1 MLNALS
7 LDEVSFLQSSLPGGF
22 LFLLGPNGV
31 GKGTQGK
38 ALSGKIPGVNVRYI
52 SVGEEFRQLIDQNSE
67 VAEEVNGYLNRCELV
82 PLSILTREII
92 CPFLRSL
99 SSRDL
104 AVIDGCPRRDDQVDG
119 VVSLLPEHSLK
130 LAFVFRA
137 GDVTCINRSIHGAR
151 GRSDDNLSDIKKRL
165 AEYRRNFPAVS
176 KELAKVNV
184 PKVYVDTDNLLPEEV
199 SKNFLG
205 SLHWGC
211 RAVTEMKSY
220 REPSSRGLPLF
231 AQVG

>member
-1 MLNALS
+1 MLNVFS
-7 LDEVSFLQSSLPGGF
+7 PDEANLLQSSLPGGY

-38 ALSGKIPGVNVRYI
+38 ALVGKIPGVNVRYL
-52 SVGEEFRQLIDQNSE
+52 SVGEEFRDLIKQNGDAAQE
-67 VAEEVNGYLNRCELV
+67 INGYLDRCELV

-99 SSRDL
+99 ASRDL

-119 VVSLLPEHSLK
+119 VMSLLPEQSLK

-137 GDVTCINRSIHGAR
+137 SDPTCISRLVHGAR
-151 GRSDDNLSDIKKRL
+151 GRKDDKLPDIKKRL

-176 KELAKVNV
+176 RELAKAKV
-184 PKVYVDTDNLLPEEV
+184 PKLYVDSDNLLPDEV
-199 SKNFLG
+199 GPRFLDA
-205 SLHWGC
+205 LLWGC
-211 RAVTEMKSY
+211 RAVTGMKTY
-220 REPSSRGLPLF
+220 REPFSHDLPLF